1 MFMIKAFFQRAI
13 NANKEEN
20 RETALAEKT
29 VLQFKTDLRCG
40 ACVQKVAPFLD
51 ALEGVERWE
60 VALEKPE
67 RFLTVYGTITSEHV
81 QKGLVRAGYS
91 AEKV

>member
-1 MFMIKAFFQRAI
+1 MIKDFFKRATDKDG
-13 NANKEEN
+13 NPEVALEKEM
-20 RETALAEKT
+20 
-29 VLQFKTDLRCG
+29 VLQFKTNLRCG

-67 RFLTVYGTITSEHV
+67 RFLTVYGTANPDRV
-81 QKGLVRAGYS
+81 QEGFVQAGYS